1 MTDVEKAELYV
12 AMEEMCYDYGLDVK
26 DFAKEAIDFTITY
39 ETEMMN
45 AFLCLDCR
53 VHTGEINEYFMVHDD
68 LWFSVNPDGEGMLCL
83 GCLEAR
89 LGRPLAAADFTDAP
103 VNRQSFARQSERLRT
118 ALGLDSDQPV

>member
-1 MTDVEKAELYV
+1 MTDVERAQLHV

-45 AFLCLDCR
+45 GFLCLDCR

-68 LWFSVNPDGEGMLCL
+68 VWLEANPASDGMLCL

-89 LGRPLAAADFTDAP
+89 LGRPLVAEDFTDAP
-103 VNRQSFARQSERLRT
+103 VNHQSFARQSPRLRA
-118 ALGLDSDQPV
+118 ALGLDSD